1 MRKITQKELDKK
13 VELHQEWLKN
23 KDKGE
28 RLVLIEYNLS
38 DLSLVGVDLRHAN
51 LMLSNLN
58 HTDLRYSNLAS
69 SILVDTDLNYANLNN
84 ADLTNALL
92 SESNLNYTDLTGA
105 NLYNAILNDCSLEN
119 TCLSQA
125 NTNQIQGV
133 DVYSIDNIGT
143 FHGKVTYVPSIDTVY
158 AGCWTGT
165 LEQFLEKGLEM
176 NGVKKDN
183 KREIENI
190 KLAYQFFKNNS
201 K

>member
-1 MRKITQKELDKK
+1 MKRINQKELNKK
-13 VELHQEWLKN
+13 VKLHKDWLKD

-28 RLVLIEYNLS
+28 RLVLIEYDLS

-58 HTDLRYSNLAS
+58 HTDVRCSNLAS
-69 SILVDTDLNYANLNN
+69 SILVDTDLSYANLNN
-84 ADLTNALL
+84 TDLTNALL
-92 SESNLNYTDLTGA
+92 TDSVLNYTDLTGA
-105 NLYNAILNDCSLEN
+105 NLYNAILTDCNLEN

-143 FHGKVTYVPSIDTVY
+143 FNGKATYVPSTDTVY

-176 NGVKKDN
+176 NQDYN
-183 KREIENI
+183 QEIENI
-190 KLAYQFFKNNS
+190 ELAYQFFKNNS

>member
-69 SILVDTDLNYANLNN
+69 SILVDTDLSYANLNN

-158 AGCWTGT
+158 VGCWTGT

-176 NGVKKDN
+176 NKDN
-183 KREIENI
+183 KKETKNI

>member
-58 HTDLRYSNLAS
+58 HTDLRYSNLES
-69 SILVDTDLNYANLNN
+69 SILVDTDLSYANLNN

-143 FHGKVTYVPSIDTVY
+143 FHGKVTYIPSIDTVY

-183 KREIENI
+183 KKEIENI